1 MMISAILLAAGS
13 GSRFGGGKLLAQ
25 MPDGTSIGVAS
36 WRNLAA
42 AISRCIVV
50 VRADDSALRDMFEAE
65 GAEVVECSD
74 AHLGMS
80 RSLIAGIRATSETDG
95 WLIALGDMP
104 YISPR
109 TISAVSDAI
118 ASKALI
124 ALPTYHGSR
133 GHPVG
138 LSARLH
144 DELLAVQGDEGAREV
159 VKLHADD
166 CQLIACDDDP
176 GILRDIDTRA
186 DID

>member
-1 MMISAILLAAGS
+1 MISAILLAAGS

-25 MPDGTSIGVAS
+25 LPDGTPIGVAS
-36 WRNLAA
+36 WRNLASA
-42 AISRCIVV
+42 VARCVVV
-50 VRADDSALRDMFEAE
+50 VRAGDSALRHMFESE
-65 GAEVVECSD
+65 GAVVVECKD

-80 RSLIAGIRATSETDG
+80 RSLIAGLGANMQADG

-104 YISPR
+104 YINPR
-109 TISAVSDAI
+109 TITAVSDAI
-118 ASKALI
+118 ASEALI

-138 LSARLH
+138 LSARLRE
-144 DELLAVQGDEGAREV
+144 ELFAVQGDEGAREV
-159 VKLHADD
+159 VKRHADD
-166 CQLIACDDDP
+166 CLLVECDDDP

>member
-25 MPDGTSIGVAS
+25 LPDGTPIGVAS
-36 WRNLAA
+36 WRNMASA
-42 AISRCIVV
+42 VSRCIVV
-50 VRADDSALRDMFEAE
+50 VRAGDSALRHMFESE

-80 RSLIAGIRATSETDG
+80 RSLIAGLRAASEADG

-109 TISAVSDAI
+109 TITAVSDAI
-118 ASKALI
+118 ASNALI

-138 LSARLH
+138 LSARLRE
-144 DELLAVQGDEGAREV
+144 ELFTVQGDEGAREV
-159 VKLHADD
+159 VKRHTDD
-166 CQLIACDDDP
+166 CLLVACDDDP